1 MTTEVSLD
9 ISTTGASLDTSAT
22 GVSLDTSTAGT
33 AFDVSTTGSGASI
46 NASTAGVSLDIIDF
60 TISTN
65 EASSSSGVSTKST
78 DASEDSKVLMAQL
91 TLLRMLLPTSKSK
104 VCSLFDG
111 CTSGSSSDLT
121 FSSISTLLG
130 NEVED
135 VSVITNDSRT
145 LFTSS
150 SVILDPPIKAAN
162 PSLVSLMTE
171 ELDAFWGLMLVEG
184 TISATG
190 ISFKSMVFKTSVMI
204 SLMSSET

>member
-1 MTTEVSLD
+1 
-9 ISTTGASLDTSAT
+9 
-22 GVSLDTSTAGT
+22 
-33 AFDVSTTGSGASI
+33 
-46 NASTAGVSLDIIDF
+46 
-60 TISTN
+60 
-65 EASSSSGVSTKST
+65 
-78 DASEDSKVLMAQL
+78 
-91 TLLRMLLPTSKSK
+91 MLLPTSKSK

-121 FSSISTLLG
+121 FSSISTLSG
-130 NEVED
+130 ND
-135 VSVITNDSRT
+135 VSVTTNDSRT

-171 ELDAFWGLMLVEG
+171 ELDAFWGLILVEG